1 MRPNKTPEDIGTT
14 LALLWPE
21 AAPAPGEE
29 GDTILD
35 AERLIVAERRAK
47 TARLYY
53 ARKTMRDIAAELKI
67 GLATVH
73 DDIHTVL
80 AGWARYAKQNVAMLV
95 VNELARL
102 NHIER
107 DIEIEWEK
115 SKGEV
120 VETATGRRSNSTG
133 SHDTAAVK
141 KKQRYGDPRLAAL
154 LLKCWENRCKLLK
167 LLNQDDLKG
176 NGDNL
181 PPVKFVAGLDPV
193 EAV

>member
-1 MRPNKTPEDIGTT
+1 MRTNKTPEDIGTT

-29 GDTILD
+29 GDAILD
-35 AERLIVAERRAK
+35 AERMIVAERRAK

-53 ARKTMRDIAAELKI
+53 GRKTMREIAAELKI

-80 AGWARYAKQNVAMLV
+80 EGWARYARQNLAMLV

-102 NHIER
+102 NELER
-107 DIEIEWEK
+107 DITVEWEK

-120 VETATGRRSNSTG
+120 VETSTGRRTG
-133 SHDTAAVK
+133 GSGGGQDTAAVK

-154 LLKCWENRCKLLK
+154 LLKCWESRCKLLK
-167 LLNQDDLKG
+167 LLTPDDMKG
-176 NGDNL
+176 NDNL